1 MGYRKWI
8 LAAVALLLSSSV
20 SFSQQDAPMPE
31 YRIGPEDVLGV
42 VVWDEPN
49 HTMDVQVRPDGKI
62 TLPLLNDIHVAG
74 MTPEELRVKLTK
86 AHSEHM
92 VEPTVTVI
100 VREFNSFKVYF
111 LGQVTAQGV
120 QNFKR
125 QTRLLQAIASAG
137 GPSQFS
143 NKRITLL
150 REMGGIE
157 KRYEIDYKKLLSGDP
172 AQENLLLQP
181 GDTLLFY

>member
-1 MGYRKWI
+1 
-8 LAAVALLLSSSV
+8 
-20 SFSQQDAPMPE
+20 MPE

-111 LGQVTAQGV
+111 LGHVTAQGV

>member
-1 MGYRKWI
+1 M
-8 LAAVALLLSSSV
+8 LLLVCAGTAGVHAEEESSAV
-20 SFSQQDAPMPE
+20 

-42 VVWDEPN
+42 VVWNEPN

-74 MTPEELRVKLTK
+74 MTPEELRQKLTE
-86 AHSEHM
+86 AHGEHM

-111 LGQVTAQGV
+111 LGAVNAQGV

-125 QTRLLQAIASAG
+125 QTRLMQGIASAG

-143 NKRITLL
+143 KGRITLL

-172 AQENLLLQP
+172 AQENLTLQP
-181 GDTLLFY
+181 GDTLLFH